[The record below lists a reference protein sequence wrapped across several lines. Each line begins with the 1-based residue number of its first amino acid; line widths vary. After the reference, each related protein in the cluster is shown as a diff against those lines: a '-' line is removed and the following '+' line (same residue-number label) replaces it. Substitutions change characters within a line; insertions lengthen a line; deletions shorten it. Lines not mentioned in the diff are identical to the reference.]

1 MLRTKISYSVT
12 EITGLIF
19 FCTYKSSFAADG
31 NDSDDTPIPICV
43 TQLRLLRFVASC
55 AG

>member
-1 MLRTKISYSVT
+1 MLRTKNSYSIT

-19 FCTYKSSFAADG
+19 PCKYKSSFAADG
-31 NDSDDTPIPICV
+31 NKSDDTPIPIRV
-43 TQLRLLRFVASC
+43 IQLRLLRFVVLC